1 MIRSIFTL
9 ASALLPIA
17 ALVQSQ
23 AQPKP
28 WPREVQAAYDE
39 LKAECRAGGGKFVP
53 DRANFAVETE
63 VTGDGKP
70 DWVVEY
76 SAAHCS
82 NQGYS
87 AWCGTAGCM
96 IAIFG
101 SGRNGLTEI
110 FSDNVRG
117 WEAVKLDRGG
127 TGLGLSVHGTACGSA
142 GADMC
147 LEVLRWDGRKWVV
160 AGRRRGTPEDVR
172 TGDGEPAPPPAPGHD
187 ARWQFAGTGA
197 GAVAA
202 VTGHPEFAALGL
214 RCQPG
219 GGLYM
224 SVVPTKALR
233 PPPAG
238 RPLLIGFRGHA
249 ELTESTQQLML
260 EPGKSDFS
268 GRLDPSTRA
277 LLTGA
282 DSDLAVYA
290 SIDGG
295 DEWRE
300 ITYLSLAGSTGAIRS
315 LERQCPQAAG
325 AASAAGGKPGQSRI
339 VPLPVGYYIDSR
351 IGTCAKPFA
360 DAAIYLAEDRVVS
373 PYSSCKFTS
382 LKMVD
387 RQNFRQ
393 TESCPDEDGRPL
405 SSTMDY
411 RITGPQSFETAR
423 FGDSWTYCSP
433 AQLPAK
439 ARFYKG
445 AKR

>member
-1 MIRSIFTL
+1 MIRSLFTL
-9 ASALLPIA
+9 ASALLPVA

-23 AQPKP
+23 PQSQLKP
-28 WPREVQAAYDE
+28 WPREVQALYDE

-87 AWCGTAGCM
+87 AWCGTAGCT

-101 SGRNGLTEI
+101 SGRGGLTRI
-110 FSDNVRG
+110 FGDNVRG
-117 WEAVKLDRGG
+117 WEAVKLDGG
-127 TGLGLSVHGTACGSA
+127 RTGLGLSVHGTACGSV

-147 LEVLRWDGRKWVV
+147 LEVLRWDGRKWAL
-160 AGRRRGTPEDVR
+160 AGRRRGTPEDIG
-172 TGDGEPAPPPAPGHD
+172 TEGGEPDLAPSPGHD
-187 ARWQFAGTGA
+187 ARWQFGGTGA

-233 PPPAG
+233 LPSAG
-238 RPLLIGFRGHA
+238 WPLLIGFRSHA
-249 ELTESTQQLML
+249 EFKETTQSLML
-260 EPGKSDFS
+260 EPGKPDFS
-268 GRLDPSTRA
+268 GTLDPATKA

-282 DSDLAVYA
+282 DTDLAVYA
-290 SIDGG
+290 STDGG
-295 DEWRE
+295 GEWQE
-300 ITYLSLAGSTGAIRS
+300 ITYLSLAGSTAAIRS
-315 LERQCPQAAG
+315 LERQCPRAG
-325 AASAAGGKPGQSRI
+325 AAASATTPGQSRA
-339 VPLPVGYYIDSR
+339 VPLPVGYYVDMA
-351 IGTCAKPFA
+351 IGTCSKPFA
-360 DAAIYLAEDRVVS
+360 DGTLYLAEDRLVS
-373 PYSSCKFTS
+373 PYNSCKFTS

-387 RQNFRQ
+387 GERFRQ
-393 TESCPDEDGRPL
+393 THSCPDEDGRP
-405 SSTMDY
+405 TTGATNY
-411 RITGPQSFETAR
+411 RVTGPRSFAVETYSE
-423 FGDSWTYCSP
+423 DWTWCP
-433 AQLPAK
+433 AAQLPAK

-445 AKR
+445 AGR

>member
-1 MIRSIFTL
+1 MIRSLFML
-9 ASALLPIA
+9 VLALLPVA

-23 AQPKP
+23 PGPKP
-28 WPREVQAAYDE
+28 WPREVQAVYDE

-53 DRANFAVETE
+53 DRADFAVETE

-96 IAIFG
+96 IAILG
-101 SGRNGLTEI
+101 SGRGGLTEI
-110 FSDNVRG
+110 FSNNVRG
-117 WEAVKLDRGG
+117 WEAVKLDGG
-127 TGLGLSVHGTACGSA
+127 RTGLGLSVHGTVCGSV

-147 LEVLRWDGRKWVV
+147 LEVLRWDGRKWAL
-160 AGRRRGTPEDVR
+160 AGRRRGTHADLGPDS
-172 TGDGEPAPPPAPGHD
+172 GEPAPTPAPGHD
-187 ARWQFAGTGA
+187 ARWQFGGSGA

-202 VTGHPEFAALGL
+202 VTGHPEFMALGL

-233 PPPAG
+233 LPPAG
-238 RPLLIGFRGHA
+238 RPLLIGFRSHA
-249 ELTESTQQLML
+249 EFTETTQQLML
-260 EPGKSDFS
+260 EPGKPDFS
-268 GRLDPSTRA
+268 GTLDPATKA

-282 DSDLAVYA
+282 DTDLAVYA
-290 SIDGG
+290 STDGG

-300 ITYLSLAGSTGAIRS
+300 VTYLSLAGSTAAIRS
-315 LERQCPQAAG
+315 LERQCPQAA
-325 AASAAGGKPGQSRI
+325 AASSDAKSGQSRA
-339 VPLPVGYYIDSR
+339 VPLPVGYYVDMR

-360 DAAIYLAEDRVVS
+360 DGTLYLAEDRLVS
-373 PYSSCKFTS
+373 PHNSCKFTS

-387 RQNFRQ
+387 GQNFRQ
-393 TESCPDEDGRPL
+393 TESCPDEDGRPTAGTT
-405 SSTMDY
+405 SY
-411 RITGPQSFETAR
+411 RVTGPRSFAVETYSE
-423 FGDSWTYCSP
+423 DWTWCP
-433 AQLPAK
+433 AAQLPAK

-445 AKR
+445 AGR

>member
-1 MIRSIFTL
+1 MIRSLFML
-9 ASALLPIA
+9 VLALLPVA

-23 AQPKP
+23 PGPKP
-28 WPREVQAAYDE
+28 WPREVQAVYDE

-53 DRANFAVETE
+53 DRADFAVETE

-96 IAIFG
+96 ITILG
-101 SGRNGLTEI
+101 SGRGGLTEI
-110 FSDNVRG
+110 FSNNVRG
-117 WEAVKLDRGG
+117 WEAVKLDGG
-127 TGLGLSVHGTACGSA
+127 RTGLGLSVHGTVCGSV

-147 LEVLRWDGRKWVV
+147 LEVLRWDGRKWAL
-160 AGRRRGTPEDVR
+160 AGRRRGTHADLGPDS
-172 TGDGEPAPPPAPGHD
+172 GEPALPPSPGHD
-187 ARWQFAGTGA
+187 ARWQFGGSGA

-202 VTGHPEFAALGL
+202 VTGHPQFAALGL

-233 PPPAG
+233 LPPAG
-238 RPLLIGFRGHA
+238 RPLLIGFRSHA
-249 ELTESTQQLML
+249 EFTETTQQLML
-260 EPGKSDFS
+260 EPGKPDFS
-268 GRLDPSTRA
+268 GTLDPATKA

-282 DSDLAVYA
+282 DTDLAVYA
-290 SIDGG
+290 STDGG

-300 ITYLSLAGSTGAIRS
+300 VTYLSLAGSTAAIRS
-315 LERQCPQAAG
+315 LERQCPQAA
-325 AASAAGGKPGQSRI
+325 AASSDAKSGQSRA
-339 VPLPVGYYIDSR
+339 VPLPVGYYVDMR

-360 DAAIYLAEDRVVS
+360 DGTLYLAEDRVVS
-373 PYSSCKFTS
+373 PHNSCKFTS

-387 RQNFRQ
+387 GQNFRQ
-393 TESCPDEDGRPL
+393 TESCPDEDGRPTAGTT
-405 SSTMDY
+405 SY
-411 RITGPQSFETAR
+411 RVTGPRSFAVETYSEDWTWCPAAR
-423 FGDSWTYCSP
+423 
-433 AQLPAK
+433 LPAK

-445 AKR
+445 AGR